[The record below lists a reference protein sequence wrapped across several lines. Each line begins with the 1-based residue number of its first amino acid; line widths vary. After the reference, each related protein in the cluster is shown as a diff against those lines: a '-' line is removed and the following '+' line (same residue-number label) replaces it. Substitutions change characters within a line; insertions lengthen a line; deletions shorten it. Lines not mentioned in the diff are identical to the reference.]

1 MMIKKPFFAVA
12 IISIILLVYCVL
24 VGFNISLPVAFF
36 IFSISPFL
44 VAWLAYTIIRFGI
57 YEGKEFPEDEEW
69 GYQDKRKEDLDLL

>member
-1 MMIKKPFFAVA
+1 MMRKPFFAVS
-12 IISIILLVYCVL
+12 IISTILLVYCIL

-44 VAWLAYTIIRFGI
+44 VAWLAYTIIRFGS
-57 YEGKEFPEDEEW
+57 YEGKEFAKDEEW

>member
-1 MMIKKPFFAVA
+1 MMRKPFFAVS
-12 IISIILLVYCVL
+12 IISTILLVYCIL

-44 VAWLAYTIIRFGI
+44 VAWLAYTIIRFGS
-57 YEGKEFPEDEEW
+57 YEGKEFAKDDEC